1 MHINFII
8 WISIKLILARQES
21 MTKIRSVEEE
31 SRIGLGLWIIRL
43 SQQTFVLV
51 DYFLYNLAAEW
62 ISTPLAKT

>member
-1 MHINFII
+1 
-8 WISIKLILARQES
+8 